1 MRARKAR
8 DGKVNGCEMLLYVS
22 SLAYAALSEL
32 RRSPP
37 DAYSLQVSQLLTAKA
52 VILRLQAGSQEAG
65 FLAAFCPIGE
75 VPSLVV
81 IQ

>member
-1 MRARKAR
+1 M
-8 DGKVNGCEMLLYVS
+8 YVS
-22 SLAYAALSEL
+22 SLAYAPASEPFVPRIL
-32 RRSPP
+32 LLMIPI
-37 DAYSLQVSQLLTAKA
+37 AQVSQLLTARA